1 MTATTSPDKRYKSDF
16 IKRSGL
22 TVRSGKGVYIREDY
36 HANINRIISIIHAR
50 MTRII
55 NTIGRNSLSIT
66 DYLDNVLEQHFKD
79 YESDINNSFRENFK
93 SII

>member
-36 HANINRIISIIHAR
+36 HANINRIISIIGDNQL
-50 MTRII
+50 T
-55 NTIGRNSLSIT
+55 IT
-66 DYLDNVLEQHFKD
+66 DYLDNVLSHHFQNFEQVIVDVFNQKHKP
-79 YESDINNSFRENFK
+79 IITK
-93 SII
+93 SKR